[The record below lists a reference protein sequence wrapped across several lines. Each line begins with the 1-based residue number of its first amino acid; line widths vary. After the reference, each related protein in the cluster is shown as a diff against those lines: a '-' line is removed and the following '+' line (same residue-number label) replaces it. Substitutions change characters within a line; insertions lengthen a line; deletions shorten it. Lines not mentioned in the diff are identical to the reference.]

1 MSGKMKKYW
10 WIIPLVILILGIL
23 LSFPPVWSRVTY
35 YSREAYTDIKYWL
48 KPPSEAVFVP
58 SNNPEEDAAVA
69 TAVAATLTAY
79 APTPSTNI
87 EIPLTP
93 QSPTTD
99 PTLTP
104 TPTPIP
110 LPSSAYLSGV
120 IGEPQLWNNCGP
132 ATLSMYL
139 SYYKWGQTQNETAAV
154 LKPNSRDK
162 NVMPYEMIDFVNGY
176 TPQRALWRYG
186 GDLQTLKSLISAG
199 FPVMIET
206 GFEPANLTSEGW
218 MGHYLLLVGYD
229 DQRQIF
235 TTQDSY
241 LLSHPPEGMDAISD
255 NELKEFR
262 GFEVKYGELQKV
274 WRAFNYVFIVVYPPE
289 KENDVLNAL
298 GPLATDATA
307 NQIAYDRAM
316 QEATTLPEIRDRFFA
331 WFNAGTSMVY
341 MQDYATAAVSYD
353 TAFSLYPQIQE
364 SLRPYR
370 MLWYQTGP
378 YFAYYF
384 TGRYQDVINLADQTL
399 EYMAEPVLE
408 ESYYWRALSYYALGD
423 TNRAI
428 EDLRA
433 SVKVHPGFAPGVDML
448 EQLGETP

>member
-1 MSGKMKKYW
+1 MPAKMKKSW
-10 WIIPLVILILGIL
+10 WIIPLVILVGVIILSL
-23 LSFPPVWSRVTY
+23 PPVRSRVVY

-58 SNNPEEDAAVA
+58 SNNLQEDGAVA

-79 APTPSTNI
+79 APTTSLNS
-87 EIPLTP
+87 EISATP
-93 QSPTTD
+93 QLATPA

-104 TPTPIP
+104 TPTPTP
-110 LPSSAYLSGV
+110 LPSSAYLPGV

-139 SYYKWGQTQNETAAV
+139 SFYKWGQTQNETAAV
-154 LKPNSRDK
+154 LKPNDRDK
-162 NVMPYEMIDFVNGY
+162 NVMPYEMIDYVNEY
-176 TPQRALWRYG
+176 TAQRALWRYG
-186 GDLQTLKSLISAG
+186 GDLQTLKSLINAG

-241 LLSHPPEGMDAISD
+241 LLSHPPAGMEAISET
-255 NELKEFR
+255 ELKDFK
-262 GFEVKYGELQKV
+262 GFEVKYDDLQRV

-289 KENDVLNAL
+289 KENDVLNTL

-316 QEATTLPEIRDRFFA
+316 QEATSLPDIRDRFFA

-341 MQDYATAAVSYD
+341 LQDYATAAASYD
-353 TAFSLYPQIQE
+353 TAFNLYPQIQK

-384 TGRYQDVINLADQTL
+384 TGRYQDVINLANQTL
-399 EYMAEPVLE
+399 KNMSEPVLE

-423 TNRAI
+423 SDQAI
-428 EDLRA
+428 EDLRT
-433 SVKVHPGFAPGVDML
+433 SVKVHPGFAPGVAML
-448 EQLGETP
+448 EQFGETP